1 MTNLKLASILSLGLA
16 LIVGCG
22 EAEVAPGPA
31 TAPMDDPN
39 AVLTPIPE
47 SGSGVGGG
55 LPAPAA
61 EETVEAAE
69 EPKEEAAEET
79 KEEAAEETK
88 EEAK

>member
-39 AVLTPIPE
+39 AALTPIPE

-69 EPKEEAAEET
+69 EAAVEPKEEAAEES
-79 KEEAAEETK
+79 K